1 MSRPYFLIPAPGL
14 EALHFST
21 KKIGVFVRIPF
32 SGGPFSPILTVMY
45 SKKVEKVSFFRE
57 FRTLRPHIRRRRGAY
72 ITGLIFLVFTDGG
85 QIFIPRL
92 IGRAVDLIAEGG
104 GRSREVGRLMLIVV
118 IIALVIAAGR
128 YGWRNFIIGS
138 ARRVEAELRRSLY
151 DKLLTLSGRF
161 YAVHK
166 TGDLMAR
173 VTNDLQSVRM
183 AAGFALIA
191 FVDGVFMTLV
201 ILIALFTGYGSLG
214 LIVVTP
220 IPLVTAMALLLGRLV
235 GPLFGRVQEK
245 FARISDH
252 VQETLAGI
260 RVIKSFVREQGALAE
275 FTRINDDYGRA
286 NMSLVRLWGMLFPAM
301 SFVAGSAVL
310 LLVYFGGQRVI
321 DGRISPGDFM
331 AALSYLGMLIWPAM
345 GAGWV
350 VNMIQRGAA
359 SMKRINEIL
368 DEEPDIIDL
377 PGADQLS
384 PKGSLECRSLRF
396 SYPGSGEILS
406 DVSFV
411 TPEGGALGILGRN
424 GSGKTTLVKMIPRL
438 IDPPENSVFIG
449 GRDIRGFTR
458 SALRGALGVVPQDV
472 FLFSET
478 IRENII
484 FAKPHARADEIEDA
498 VRIAGLQADMPHFP
512 RGLETTVGEKG
523 VTLSGGQKQ
532 RIAIARAVILNPEIL
547 ILDDALSAVD
557 ADTEERILSNL
568 FELRKGRTT
577 VMISHRVSALAR
589 CDECIVIEDGRV
601 SDQGKHYA
609 LMARGGL
616 YREIAD
622 LQSIE
627 RIEEESA

>member
-1 MSRPYFLIPAPGL
+1 MPP
-14 EALHFST
+14 
-21 KKIGVFVRIPF
+21 
-32 SGGPFSPILTVMY
+32 
-45 SKKVEKVSFFRE
+45 EKVSFFRE
-57 FRTLRPHIRRRRGAY
+57 FRTLKPHIRRHRRAY
-72 ITGLIFLVFTDGG
+72 IIGLIFLVFTDGG

-92 IGRAVDLIAEGG
+92 IGRAVDIIAAGG
-104 GRSREVGRLMLIVV
+104 GRSSEVGRLMIFVVLLALI
-118 IIALVIAAGR
+118 IAAGR

-151 DKLLTLSGRF
+151 GKLLTLSGRF
-161 YAVHK
+161 YANHK

-183 AAGFALIA
+183 AVGFALIA

-220 IPLVTAMALLLGRLV
+220 LPLVTAMALLLGKLV
-235 GPLFGRVQEK
+235 GPLFIRVQEK

-252 VQETLAGI
+252 VQESIAGI
-260 RVIKSFVREQGALAE
+260 RVIKSFVRERKSLDD
-275 FTRINDDYGRA
+275 FTRINNEYGSA
-286 NMSLVRLWGMLFPAM
+286 NMRLVRLWGMLFPAM
-301 SFVAGSAVL
+301 GFVAGSAVL
-310 LLVYFGGQRVI
+310 LLVYFGGRRVM

-350 VNMIQRGAA
+350 VNIIQRGAA
-359 SMKRINEIL
+359 SMKRINEVL

-377 PGADQLS
+377 PGAETQI

-396 SYPGSGEILS
+396 AYPGSGEILS
-406 DVSFV
+406 DISFV
-411 TPEGGALGILGRN
+411 TPQGGSLGILGRN

-438 IDPPENSVFIG
+438 IDPPGNSIFIG
-449 GRDIRGFTR
+449 AQDIRGFTR
-458 SALRGALGVVPQDV
+458 SALRSALGVVPQDV

-484 FAKPHARADEIEDA
+484 FAEPGASAEQIEHA
-498 VRIAGLQADMPHFP
+498 VSVAGLQADLPYFP
-512 RGLETTVGEKG
+512 QGLETMVGEKG

-557 ADTEERILSNL
+557 ADTEERILSSL
-568 FELRKGRTT
+568 FELRRGRTT

-589 CDECIVIEDGRV
+589 CDKCIVIENGRV
-601 SDQGKHYA
+601 SAQGNHRE
-609 LMARGGL
+609 LMTRGGF

-622 LQSIE
+622 LQTVE
-627 RIEEESA
+627 RMEEESA